1 MERWLRVT
9 LLVSLCFLAGMESGK
24 EALAKTS
31 AQARRKGVQAC
42 KIFVRTHAPE
52 LLPKERPSDF
62 VERFAALYPIYE
74 FLRAHRTELPP
85 DCEALVRQATE
96 LIDSRSE

>member
-1 MERWLRVT
+1 MERWLRTT

-31 AQARRKGVQAC
+31 AQARRKGVRAC
-42 KIFVRTHAPE
+42 KAFLLKHAPE
-52 LLPKERPSDF
+52 LLPKDRPSDF
-62 VERFAALYPIYE
+62 VERFAALYTIFD

-85 DCEALVRQATE
+85 ECEALVRQATE